1 MPKSMFFVGAPLGFA
16 PLVSISLHRSA
27 VEYSLRRSAVFLKE
41 ASDEAEPPSLHG
53 VGSIC
58 EFDEGKQGHA
68 RGLLGVII
76 KAESKAKGGARY
88 EVLDADG
95 RTHPIKAAQVRA
107 TFAASKKLKDPL
119 DAPLV
124 LADYVSVAEKAPTE
138 LGVEPEMLE
147 VAWELASEADAP
159 LSAKQILGVIDEVRS
174 PTAHRALHSASE
186 AQRTI
191 CLRRSAPAQSS
202 SSRRTGCSPAR
213 SSCTLCTLL
222 AVMCAAYLAVPRR
235 RWAGSSSRRSETS
248 TKPRRPRQW
257 PRRSRR
263 SARPPTRMRMATSF
277 AWCDDCQTGPPAHA
291 GTR

>member
-1 MPKSMFFVGAPLGFA
+1 MFVFVGASLGFA
-16 PLVSISLHRSA
+16 PLVSISTRTSSYSLHRSA

-174 PTAHRALHSASE
+174 PTAHRALHSAS
-186 AQRTI
+186 
-191 CLRRSAPAQSS
+191 RRSGPLALGALRQP
-202 SSRRTGCSPAR
+202 SPALR
-213 SSCTLCTLL
+213 G
-222 AVMCAAYLAVPRR
+222 VPAAHQR
-235 RWAGSSSRRSETS
+235 G
-248 TKPRRPRQW
+248 
-257 PRRSRR
+257 
-263 SARPPTRMRMATSF
+263 
-277 AWCDDCQTGPPAHA
+277 AHA
-291 GTR
+291 LSALCLP